1 MVIAGGPLR
10 IYSSDNLLNWTIEST
25 YTNINTEC
33 PDFFPL
39 SVTNGGQ
46 GERKWVLSCGGVGY
60 KVGDFRQVN
69 GKWTFLPDSYY
80 ASSNG
85 SMNYGNDAYATQTY
99 SVGNFDVPQ
108 RVIEISW
115 QNFRA
120 TSIGKDNGNKI
131 FQRANDHSNELSLIK
146 DANEISRFSK
156 PLLQNMK
163 VYVIR
168 QKLLN

>member
-1 MVIAGGPLR
+1 VSIDWTEDPIDDRAFRDPKVFRYQNKWFLVIAGGPLR

-80 ASSNG
+80 ASSDG
-85 SMNYGNDAYATQTY
+85 SMNYGNDAYATQT
-99 SVGNFDVPQ
+99 
-108 RVIEISW
+108 
-115 QNFRA
+115 
-120 TSIGKDNGNKI
+120 
-131 FQRANDHSNELSLIK
+131 
-146 DANEISRFSK
+146 
-156 PLLQNMK
+156 
-163 VYVIR
+163 
-168 QKLLN
+168 